1 MRNRCRVNLVA
12 IAKLYTI
19 GGIPSQLSNV
29 GVFLTPP
36 FGIRW
41 IWKRS
46 STCLC
51 QLMDFREVRE
61 TRSRVLFPRA
71 IYKLS
76 EDSGCFFRPGD
87 PEDGRREHEMRFLI
101 RRTVE
106 HGAWGPS
113 GASPHRV
120 ADASGGGASL
130 SSRGECNRSLR
141 GRGRLRPSPRE
152 SDHQEEG
159 MLA

>member
-29 GVFLTPP
+29 GVFLTRP

-71 IYKLS
+71 IYKSS

-106 HGAWGPS
+106 HGAWDRPEPPHTVLRMRLAVVHHCRRAGSVTGPCAEED
-113 GASPHRV
+113 GCGRP
-120 ADASGGGASL
+120 L
-130 SSRGECNRSLR
+130 ESRTTRRKGCS
-141 GRGRLRPSPRE
+141 
-152 SDHQEEG
+152 H
-159 MLA
+159 